1 MEVSIINAGLSM
13 ASIAKIQGK
22 ASPSYK
28 AIIKQDNRLLKTKS
42 FTKTASRAWVK
53 HTEASNEK
61 PKAMAW

>member
-1 MEVSIINAGLSM
+1 MFLRVLSEVNM
-13 ASIAKIQGK
+13 ATIARIQRK
-22 ASPSYK
+22 TNTSYK

-42 FTKTASRAWVK
+42 FNKTASRAWVK